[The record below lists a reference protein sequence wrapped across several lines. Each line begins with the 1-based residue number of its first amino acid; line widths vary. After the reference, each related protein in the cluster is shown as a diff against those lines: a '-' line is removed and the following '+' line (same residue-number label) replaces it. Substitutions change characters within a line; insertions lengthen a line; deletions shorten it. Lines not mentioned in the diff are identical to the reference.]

1 MVKRT
6 GEDQPNHT
14 FATMTKTKDDKNDWS
29 PIWIGLLGIVPC
41 AAIGVIAIAANIG
54 TSARIHSDVER
65 NLDESVI
72 NTEKIKAYKECIKVE
87 ALSASSQN
95 AIAYR
100 FACDS
105 LKKEALQGS

>member
-6 GEDQPNHT
+6 GEDQPHHT

-65 NLDESVI
+65 DLGESVV
-72 NTEKIKAYKECIKVE
+72 NTEKMKA
-87 ALSASSQN
+87 
-95 AIAYR
+95 
-100 FACDS
+100 
-105 LKKEALQGS
+105 

>member
-6 GEDQPNHT
+6 GEDQPHHT

-54 TSARIHSDVER
+54 TSARIHSEVER
-65 NLDESVI
+65 NLGDSVASK
-72 NTEKIKAYKECIKVE
+72 EKMKAYAECIKLE
-87 ALSASSQN
+87 SLSVGSRHAMT
-95 AIAYR
+95 YR
-100 FACDS
+100 FACDA
-105 LKKEALQGS
+105 LKKEALKDS